1 MKCNKISNRQKYAS
15 CISGKLFKF
24 SVYELLK
31 LRQYAISCCT
41 CGNYN
46 FLHHNNSSFDFSHL
60 NIHKH
65 MRGHTH
71 THART
76 HARTGKIKLFNENVR
91 SNEDSGQIERDKL
104 KYLHYLNKMIE
115 KCKVRK
121 SIFSEV
127 SCF

>member
-1 MKCNKISNRQKYAS
+1 
-15 CISGKLFKF
+15 
-24 SVYELLK
+24 
-31 LRQYAISCCT
+31 
-41 CGNYN
+41 
-46 FLHHNNSSFDFSHL
+46 
-60 NIHKH
+60 

-115 KCKVRK
+115 KCKIKKFV
-121 SIFSEV
+121 FSEV
-127 SCF
+127 LCF

>member
-76 HARTGKIKLFNENVR
+76 HAQAQSSFLMKTSDLMKILGKLREIN
-91 SNEDSGQIERDKL
+91 
-104 KYLHYLNKMIE
+104 
-115 KCKVRK
+115 
-121 SIFSEV
+121 
-127 SCF
+127 